1 MVKKMKIRPPLI
13 AIFYLL
19 VAIGLDYFLST
30 KKIIFSPYNLFGIL
44 IIIGGITL
52 MVTAV
57 LLFKKEGTPKNPFEK
72 PKAIVTSGPY
82 RFTRNPM
89 YVGVALISLGIAFL
103 FGSYIMFL
111 APLAFI
117 LTINSTFIPREEK
130 IMEKLFGQKY
140 LDYKKK
146 IRRWL

>member
-1 MVKKMKIRPPLI
+1 MVEKMKIRPPFI
-13 AIFYLL
+13 AIYYLII
-19 VAIGLDYFLST
+19 AIGLNYFIPS
-30 KKIIFSPYNLFGIL
+30 KKLILAPYNLIGIL

-89 YVGVALISLGIAFL
+89 YVGVTMVSLGIAVYL
-103 FGSYIMFL
+103 GTIIMFL
-111 APLAFI
+111 APLAFF

-130 IMEKLFGQKY
+130 I
-140 LDYKKK
+140 
-146 IRRWL
+146 